1 MKYQINQKFVDIAI
15 SEYHYYILI
24 SDKLVIMSLISK
36 KVIESLSLSKGIG
49 KPIEIYLENCSQTL
63 FVYGTKGIQTLSL
76 YDEGQGVW
84 ELFVDLK
91 NFEKA
96 YEVCKNIN
104 SPMQKSVAGLWAD

>member
-1 MKYQINQKFVDIAI
+1 
-15 SEYHYYILI
+15 
-24 SDKLVIMSLISK
+24 
-36 KVIESLSLSKGIG
+36 
-49 KPIEIYLENCSQTL
+49 
-63 FVYGTKGIQTLSL
+63 LSL